1 MITRNDCILLLTD
14 LKNRGIDVDTY
25 LQKTIRSL
33 DVDIDVLNFINKN
46 RQLDLARFYEKIRHS
61 YNKKR
66 SNLYINIM
74 KEVSEPQEIL
84 TTLSSLL
91 LQALLYAKDA
101 NDRDMFI
108 KHARC
113 EEISKVL
120 TKYFIDY
127 DLTSCFKL
135 LNLVKCDIKA
145 LESIR

>member
-113 EEISKVL
+113 EEISKV
-120 TKYFIDY
+120 
-127 DLTSCFKL
+127 
-135 LNLVKCDIKA
+135 
-145 LESIR
+145 